1 MHNFCAGRFHGFS
14 LCTILANCCDRNN
27 RFAAL
32 QQVDEITWFFIPK
45 AGPSVSAVA
54 LIVAA
59 GRGARAAGE
68 DGPPKQYCRIGG
80 VPMIVQTIAAF
91 AAHPRVDDI
100 LVVIHP
106 DDEALYRAVSE
117 PYAARLRKEVAGGAR
132 RQDSVRAG
140 LEALASTPPSSV
152 LIHDAA
158 RPFVP
163 AELIDRV
170 IDGLKHHQGV
180 LPALQVTDSLK
191 RAEEG
196 RVTGTVA
203 RDNVWQAQTPQG
215 FKFDA
220 ILAAHRAAARDEPDR
235 DFTDDCG
242 VAEWFGLDIALVDGA
257 EGNRKLTTV
266 EDLRSADELL
276 QSKRAPSTG
285 TIRVASGYDVHA
297 FGPGDAV
304 TLCGVSIPHPRK
316 LVGHSDADVG
326 LHALT
331 DALLGTIADGDIGV
345 HFPPSDARWR
355 GAPSE
360 LFLKH
365 AAETVERRGGT
376 IVHVDVTLL
385 CEAPRI
391 GPYRDRMRA
400 RIAGMLGLDVAR
412 VSIKATTNEGLGFIG
427 RSEGIAAMAT
437 ATVSLP

>member
-1 MHNFCAGRFHGFS
+1 M
-14 LCTILANCCDRNN
+14 
-27 RFAAL
+27 
-32 QQVDEITWFFIPK
+32 
-45 AGPSVSAVA
+45 SVAA

-59 GRGARAAGE
+59 GRGVRASGAE
-68 DGPPKQYCRIGG
+68 DRPKQYATIGG
-80 VPMIVQTIAAF
+80 VPMIAKTIAAF
-91 AAHPRVDDI
+91 AAHPSVDDI
-100 LVVIHP
+100 LVVINP
-106 DDEALYRAVSE
+106 DDEALYRAASE
-117 PYAARLRKEVAGGAR
+117 PYTGRLREAVAGGAR

-140 LEALASTPPSSV
+140 LEALASAAPSSV

-170 IDGLKHHQGV
+170 IDGLDTHQGV
-180 LPALQVTDSLK
+180 LPALPVTDSLK
-191 RAEEG
+191 RAEHG
-196 RVTGTVA
+196 RVTETVA
-203 RDNVWQAQTPQG
+203 RESLWQAQTPQG

-220 ILAAHRAAARDEPDR
+220 ILAAHRAAAKEPGR
-235 DFTDDCG
+235 NFTDDCG
-242 VAEWFGLDIALVDGA
+242 VAEWFGLDVALVAGA
-257 EGNRKLTTV
+257 ESNRKLTTA
-266 EDLRSADELL
+266 EDLRIADELV
-276 QSKRAPSTG
+276 QKKGERSTG

-304 TLCGVSIPHPRK
+304 TLCGVSIPHPKR

-365 AAETVERRGGT
+365 AASRIEQRGGT
-376 IVHVDVTLL
+376 IVHVDITLL

-391 GPYRDRMRA
+391 GPYRDRMRE
-400 RIAGMLGLDVAR
+400 RIAAILGLDVAQ
-412 VSIKATTNEGLGFIG
+412 VSVKATTNEGLGFIG
-427 RSEGIAAMAT
+427 RGEGIAATAT